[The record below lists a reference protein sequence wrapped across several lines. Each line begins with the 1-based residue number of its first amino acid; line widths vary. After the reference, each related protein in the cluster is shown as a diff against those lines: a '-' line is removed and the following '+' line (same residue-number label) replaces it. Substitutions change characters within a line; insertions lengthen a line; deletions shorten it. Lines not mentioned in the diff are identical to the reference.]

1 MPRKN
6 SKLYTYDN
14 FDYDSDA
21 KEFGGRLRALREE
34 RGMSLDRMA
43 TLTGIEKSS
52 LSKIENAQRVPRY
65 DTFLR
70 LLDALEASP
79 EDLMPKRFSQGDDAW
94 RKAHAIYMRLPDGER
109 AAAGKCL
116 LAMMRGLRLRK

>member
-14 FDYDSDA
+14 FDYDSDIR
-21 KEFGGRLRALREE
+21 ELGDRLRALRAEK
-34 RGMSLDRMA
+34 GISLDRMA

-52 LSKIENAQRVPRY
+52 LSKIENAQRIPRY

-94 RKAHAIYMRLPDGER
+94 TKARVIYMRLTDDER

>member
-14 FDYDSDA
+14 FDYDSDIR
-21 KEFGGRLRALREE
+21 ELGDRLRALRAEK
-34 RGMSLDRMA
+34 GISLDRMA

-52 LSKIENAQRVPRY
+52 LSKIENAQRIPRY

-70 LLDALEASP
+70 LLDALEVSP

-94 RKAHAIYMRLPDGER
+94 TKARVIYMRLPDDER

>member
-14 FDYDSDA
+14 FDYDSDIR
-21 KEFGGRLRALREE
+21 ELGDRLRALRAEK
-34 RGMSLDRMA
+34 GISLDRMA

-52 LSKIENAQRVPRY
+52 LSKIENAQRIPRY

-70 LLDALEASP
+70 LLDALEAPP
-79 EDLMPKRFSQGDDAW
+79 EDLMPKRFSQEDDAW
-94 RKAHAIYMRLPDGER
+94 TKARVIYMRLTDDER